1 MGVCNTKEKDDCLSI
16 STYFKGSKKNNNINT
31 QKSDFFNF
39 TEWILGFQ
47 FYIKLQNNN
56 DRITKLITKHLGS
69 NEKNIFKVIKAI
81 DQLEGKEFHEFTN
94 SLSLQSSKSNNT
106 KFYSNNNNININ
118 QTNINLNNMKNSEN
132 SNIKGISNNDLRL
145 ILGNFIDRLCINKSK
160 KIQKILL
167 IGPPNNIRWLMW
179 FSIAKNKFFDIE
191 SQIGINNSQIYN
203 NLINCSLNPE
213 IDKKIREDLKNTL
226 PNIKYFKNQNWLN
239 SLYNILKVF
248 SIYDKEIGYK
258 KGMNDIVG
266 NILIVSD
273 CNEVESFQFLRY
285 LFSNYYGLTIREFF
299 KDDSIRF
306 NFYTFLI
313 KELIK
318 ERIFPIYDVIN
329 KLQIEKELWL
339 DKWIITLYGIL
350 FDFSITIRLF
360 DSMIALGLNFLI
372 NYTLGLLK
380 YYQNVIVEFKDRN
393 SFLNFFERKLKF
405 KTDND
410 IFIYRERIIKLGLE
424 FNISHA
430 TIKRIEDKFNL
441 EMKMKN
447 TNNMVYKTFQ
457 YSRLGVKN
465 NTKENNHEIDIMKS
479 IRRTING
486 SKDNYDSDKNYNNIE
501 NDNIS
506 NTIIKNNININGNKN
521 NIKNNI
527 NSNIKNSF
535 INNESK
541 NDSESENSDNVINT
555 NKKKSFNEN
564 IDNNE
569 EENQLNLRKVFPF
582 IKNNHLNFK
591 TDREN
596 NRYNNNKNKK
606 GNEEIKNGNKSD
618 DDIKNEE
625 NKKEE
630 SKKEEN
636 KKDEKKK
643 EENKKEENKE
653 EENKKDENKE
663 EESKKEES
671 KKKENKE
678 EENKEEENKEEENKE
693 EENKEEE
700 NKIEEIK
707 KQEIQKEDIR
717 NNDIKNEENK
727 IEEMKKEEITIEEN
741 KKDEK
746 IIKKNIED
754 DDDDSVIPIDNLDDD
769 EDDINLSFEDENKP
783 KKFKHLY
790 ESNT

>member
-1 MGVCNTKEKDDCLSI
+1 
-16 STYFKGSKKNNNINT
+16 
-31 QKSDFFNF
+31 
-39 TEWILGFQ
+39 
-47 FYIKLQNNN
+47 
-56 DRITKLITKHLGS
+56 
-69 NEKNIFKVIKAI
+69 
-81 DQLEGKEFHEFTN
+81 
-94 SLSLQSSKSNNT
+94 
-106 KFYSNNNNININ
+106 
-118 QTNINLNNMKNSEN
+118 
-132 SNIKGISNNDLRL
+132 
-145 ILGNFIDRLCINKSK
+145 
-160 KIQKILL
+160 
-167 IGPPNNIRWLMW
+167 
-179 FSIAKNKFFDIE
+179 
-191 SQIGINNSQIYN
+191 
-203 NLINCSLNPE
+203 
-213 IDKKIREDLKNTL
+213 
-226 PNIKYFKNQNWLN
+226 
-239 SLYNILKVF
+239 
-248 SIYDKEIGYK
+248 
-258 KGMNDIVG
+258 MNDIVG

-285 LFSNYYGLTIREFF
+285 LFSNYYGLAIREFF

-306 NFYTFLI
+306 NFYSFLI
-313 KELIK
+313 NELIR
-318 ERIFPIYDVIN
+318 ERIFPIYEIIS
-329 KLQIEKELWL
+329 KLQIEKEMWL

-350 FDFSITIRLF
+350 FDFSINIRLF
-360 DSMIALGLNFLI
+360 DCMIALGLNFLI

-380 YYQNVIVEFKDRN
+380 YYQNVIVQFKDRN

-410 IFIYRERIIKLGLE
+410 IFIYRERIVKLALE

-447 TNNMVYKTFQ
+447 TNNMIYKHFQ

-606 GNEEIKNGNKSD
+606 GNEEIKNGNESY
-618 DDIKNEE
+618 DDIKKEDIKEEE
-625 NKKEE
+625 NKKV
-630 SKKEEN
+630 
-636 KKDEKKK
+636 
-643 EENKKEENKE
+643 ENKE
-653 EENKKDENKE
+653 EENKKEDIIYDDNK
-663 EESKKEES
+663 KV
-671 KKKENKE
+671 ENKE
-678 EENKEEENKEEENKE
+678 EENKKEDIIYDDNKKEDNKEEEIKKEDIINDDNKKEDNKE
-693 EENKEEE
+693 EEIKKEDTINDDIKKEE

-707 KQEIQKEDIR
+707 KV
-717 NNDIKNEENK
+717 DIK
-727 IEEMKKEEITIEEN
+727 IEEN
-741 KKDEK
+741 KLEEN
-746 IIKKNIED
+746 KKENNED
-754 DDDDSVIPIDNLDDD
+754 DDDESVIPIDNLDDD
-769 EDDINLSFEDENKP
+769 EDINISIEDENKP
-783 KKFKHLY
+783 KKLKNLY
-790 ESNT
+790 QPNT